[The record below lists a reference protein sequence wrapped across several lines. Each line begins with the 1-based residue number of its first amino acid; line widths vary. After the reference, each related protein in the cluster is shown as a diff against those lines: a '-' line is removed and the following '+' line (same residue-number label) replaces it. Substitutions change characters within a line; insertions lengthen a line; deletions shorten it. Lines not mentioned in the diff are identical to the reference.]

1 MNKIACKTC
10 KFISCKFISF
20 NEGNCYCCMN
30 PICFKTRSNG
40 FSPFDGEET
49 FGKIRII
56 DYKELNANGDCKYY
70 KKVGFLKTLRRCL

>member
-1 MNKIACKTC
+1 
-10 KFISCKFISF
+10 
-20 NEGNCYCCMN
+20 MN